1 MSQTVGEQLKQAR
14 TDRRLTLEQAAQT
27 TRIRRHFLEA
37 LERGDHEA
45 LPSPV
50 QGRGFLRL
58 YAGYLNLPAEE
69 LVAAWE
75 GRPLPAAPAPSEAE
89 PPKRAGRAAAPVF
102 EPKPVDEDETAASTP
117 ISPPAAGSSSAIF
130 VEIGVTLQRQ
140 REILGLSID
149 EVEKHTRLRQHYLL
163 AIEAGKIAELPSTVQ
178 SRGMLSNY
186 AAFLNLDSDTILL
199 RFAEGLQQRRLE
211 RMAPAAE
218 PGLFTNKRTSARPAQ
233 QARRLVTPDLIFVGG
248 LILVLF
254 VFIIWTAARI
264 SSSRTTQ
271 VSATLPSVSD
281 VLLYTTS
288 PTAPTTTVG
297 TESAQ
302 TTLTLPSDQTAALGT
317 DAPPTPSL
325 APAVTTTLSAINSD
339 PVQLYIV
346 ARQRAFL
353 RVTVDGQIKFNG
365 RTVPGSAYPFSAK
378 TNIALLTG
386 DAAALQVFYNQKDL
400 GSLGKPG
407 EPLNLSFS
415 QQGIL
420 TPTPTITPTVTI
432 TPLVTPTRTPGS
444 ASPSPSPSVTPL
456 IP

>member
-75 GRPLPAAPAPSEAE
+75 GRTLPTPTPPEPE
-89 PPKRAGRAAAPVF
+89 PPKRAGRAAAPVP
-102 EPKPVDEDETAASTP
+102 EPEPVDDTETVSASPT
-117 ISPPAAGSSSAIF
+117 PAAGSSNAIF
-130 VEIGVTLQRQ
+130 AEIGVTMQRQ

-211 RMAPAAE
+211 RMAPAPE
-218 PGLFTNKRTSARPAQ
+218 PGLFTNKRASARPAQ

-271 VSATLPSVSD
+271 INATLPSVSD

-297 TESAQ
+297 TQSAQ
-302 TTLTLPSDQTAALGT
+302 TTLTLPSDQTAAPGT
-317 DAPPTPSL
+317 DTPPTSSP

-415 QQGIL
+415 QQGVL

-432 TPLVTPTRTPGS
+432 TPLVTPTRPPGAS
-444 ASPSPSPSVTPL
+444 SPSPSPSVTPL